1 MPGWLW
7 VVIAIALGIVIY
19 LLLRS
24 RGGSGRHR
32 AAPAVEYVPALE
44 SFERDDDETLGYGS
58 GAGVA
63 LAGDHA
69 DEAGAS
75 GELRGAAHELKG
87 AAGELRG
94 AAETLR
100 HDPETDTE
108 TDRDTDTETDTETD
122 TATDREVDRKP
133 GTEPDRHEDSVP
145 EPVLTPEQ
153 EERAEQAEDAEL
165 RHDDGYVE
173 TIGDELPVDDAAT
186 AAETP
191 VATGEPVVAEEP
203 VAEEPVA
210 EAPVAEEPV
219 QAEPVANELV
229 AEKPKAPEAPATGVD
244 PSEYGAGSALPGP
257 DGSGPR
263 GWTVKGNADSMLYY
277 TAEAHGFA
285 RAAADV
291 WFESEDAASAA
302 GFTRWDAHH
311 R

>member
-1 MPGWLW
+1 MPSWLW

-44 SFERDDDETLGYGS
+44 SFERDDDETVGYGP
-58 GAGVA
+58 GAGVG

-108 TDRDTDTETDTETD
+108 TDRETDTEPDRETD
-122 TATDREVDRKP
+122 TEP
-133 GTEPDRHEDSVP
+133 GREPDRHEDSVP
-145 EPVLTPEQ
+145 EPVPTPEQ

-165 RHDDGYVE
+165 RHDDGYVG
-173 TIGDELPVDDAAT
+173 TIGDEDPVDAT

-191 VATGEPVVAEEP
+191 VATEEPVVAEEP
-203 VAEEPVA
+203 VATEPVA
-210 EAPVAEEPV
+210 TE
-219 QAEPVANELV
+219 
-229 AEKPKAPEAPATGVD
+229 PKAPEAPVTGVD

-263 GWTVKGNADSMLYY
+263 GWAVKGNADSMLYY
-277 TAEAHGFA
+277 TAEAPVFA